1 MIKKI
6 TLALSLLFS
15 CFISIG
21 QLVFIPKGTSPE
33 MSEIIERTFEQMDQS
48 RYDSALNILSQ
59 GFYLHNQV
67 VVPIDQYYLH
77 AIEAEIMY
85 YNALFDI
92 GLNSVEQSVRLA
104 KELRN
109 DTLVGNSENLL
120 GLFLMNLNRDQE
132 AIPHFKKAISL
143 LPKNHDQGYLAF
155 QYHALSNLGECYLKL
170 NKLDSAIYHSEQAI
184 PEATYYER
192 GRGIALAEW
201 NIGEALILQKK
212 LDEARARLMN
222 AFRNVESTVHI
233 DVAQTIFSS
242 LMKLEASRNN
252 IPASMSW
259 LERGIEKG
267 QNKLNTDLSRINFL
281 EAAVNVCIQFKNTDR
296 ANALLKELYNLQ
308 DAVNEKQQNQRV
320 FVLQEYFKKNQNID
334 LLSKLNSSQTE
345 EINIRKRAEVLI
357 VILFISVLAFAIAFY
372 RGMKQKQK
380 ITELQHKQD
389 VQKNEKENEIR
400 ALKTKM
406 KAVFDERNRIASDL
420 HDDIGAALS
429 SIRIYSDAAQ
439 RQFQS
444 KPEESEKLMSRIK
457 ISSAE
462 MMEKMSDIIWAI
474 NPENDSGENL
484 ILRMKTHLSELSS
497 GYEFNFHFDVNHDA
511 ETFLL
516 STQARRNL
524 YLVFKEAANNLVKYS
539 NASEFLVTMKIEND
553 QFHFGLIDNGK
564 GFDITNASS
573 GNGLRNMNK
582 RINALG
588 ATVEIHSAPEQGCA
602 IKCTL
607 DIAKIRE

>member
-1 MIKKI
+1 
-6 TLALSLLFS
+6 
-15 CFISIG
+15 
-21 QLVFIPKGTSPE
+21 
-33 MSEIIERTFEQMDQS
+33 MDQS

-59 GFYLHNQV
+59 GFYLHNEV

-77 AIEAEIMY
+77 SIEAEIMY

-92 GLNSVEQSVRLA
+92 GLNSVQQSAILA
-104 KELRN
+104 TELKN
-109 DTLVGNSENLL
+109 DTLIGNTENLL

-132 AIPHFKKAISL
+132 AISHLKLAVEL
-143 LPKNHDQGYLAF
+143 LPKNHGKGYLAL

-170 NKLDSAIYHSEQAI
+170 NKLDSAIYYSELAI
-184 PEATYYER
+184 PEAEYYQR
-192 GRGIALAEW
+192 ARGIALAEW
-201 NIGEALILQKK
+201 NIGEALIKQNKY
-212 LDEARARLMN
+212 DEAQKSLLHALSIIDN
-222 AFRNVESTVHI
+222 TVHF
-233 DVAQTIFSS
+233 DVAQTIHSS
-242 LMKLEASRNN
+242 LMKLEAAKLNSEE
-252 IPASMSW
+252 AMKW
-259 LERGIEKG
+259 LQKGIEKG
-267 QNKLNTDLSRINFL
+267 KNELNTDLSRINFL
-281 EAAVNVCIQFKNTDR
+281 ETAVNICIQLKNTEL
-296 ANALLKELYNLQ
+296 ANSLLKDLYNLQ

-334 LLSKLNSSQTE
+334 LLNKLNTSQEE
-345 EINIRKRAEVLI
+345 EINIRKKAEILI
-357 VILFISVLAFAIAFY
+357 IVLFISVIAFAFAFY

-380 ITELQHKQD
+380 ITELQHKQE
-389 VQKNEKENEIR
+389 VQNNEKENELR

-474 NPENDSGENL
+474 NPENDTGENL

-497 GYEFNFHFDVNHDA
+497 GYEFNFHFDVNHEA

-524 YLVFKEAANNLVKYS
+524 YLVFKEAVNNLVKYS
-539 NASEFLVTMKIEND
+539 NASELLVTMKIVND
-553 QFHFGLIDNGK
+553 QFLFNLIDNGR
-564 GFDITNASS
+564 GFDISKTNG

-588 ATVEIHSAPEQGCA
+588 AEFEIHSAPEQGCA